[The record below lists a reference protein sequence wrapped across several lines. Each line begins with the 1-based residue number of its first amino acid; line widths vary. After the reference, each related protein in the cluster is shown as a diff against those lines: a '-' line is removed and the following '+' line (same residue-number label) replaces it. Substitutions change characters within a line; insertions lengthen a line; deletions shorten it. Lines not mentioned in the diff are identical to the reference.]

1 MTVETITQC
10 KLRFIGE
17 VVETSRG
24 TERCFAKITVRQIC
38 VEIPSV
44 NCDTIQLGDT
54 IAFETGIETHTC
66 RPAHSTGGQIFSN
79 LQQGV

>member
-1 MTVETITQC
+1 MTIEATTQC

-24 TERCFAKITVRQIC
+24 TERCFAKIAVRQIC

-44 NCDTIQLGDT
+44 NCDTIHLGDM
-54 IAFETGIETHTC
+54 IAFETGIETHAC
-66 RPAHSTGGQIFSN
+66 RQVPSPGEQIFLH